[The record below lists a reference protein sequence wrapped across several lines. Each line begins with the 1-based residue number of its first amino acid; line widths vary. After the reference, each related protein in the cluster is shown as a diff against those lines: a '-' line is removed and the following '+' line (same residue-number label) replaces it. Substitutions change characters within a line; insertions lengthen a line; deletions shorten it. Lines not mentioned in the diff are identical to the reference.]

1 MSWRLNKN
9 SKIRLNVLM
18 QLSGGILRIHCSLRS
33 SVEIKSIGMQYI
45 YFFYITFIKYFNIII
60 NDEC

>member
-1 MSWRLNKN
+1 
-9 SKIRLNVLM
+9 M